1 MDKIN
6 GSTLAKLLQKVI
18 DAEATLDA
26 LKSKIND
33 ISIRIDRV
41 TDIIDKVYD
50 YLSNPTQ
57 TDFKSNDDEKRFFKN
72 KGEALV
78 LRDA

>member
-18 DAEATLDA
+18 EAEATLDA

-57 TDFKSNDDEKRFFKN
+57 TQFKSNDDEKTVF
-72 KGEALV
+72 
-78 LRDA
+78 

>member
-1 MDKIN
+1 MKKIN
-6 GSTLAKLLQKVI
+6 GSTLSLLLQKVI
-18 DAEATLDA
+18 EAEATLDA

-41 TDIIDKVYD
+41 TDFIDKVDD

-57 TDFKSNDDEKRFFKN
+57 THFKSNDDEKTVF
-72 KGEALV
+72 
-78 LRDA
+78 

>member
-18 DAEATLDA
+18 EAEDTLDA

-57 TDFKSNDDEKRFFKN
+57 TDFKSNDDEKTVF
-72 KGEALV
+72 
-78 LRDA
+78 